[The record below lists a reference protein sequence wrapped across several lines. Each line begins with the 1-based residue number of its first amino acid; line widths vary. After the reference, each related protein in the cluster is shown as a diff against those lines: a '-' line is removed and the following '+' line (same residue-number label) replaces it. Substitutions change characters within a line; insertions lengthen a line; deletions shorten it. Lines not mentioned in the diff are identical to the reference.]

1 MDFYIDHTIHAA
13 SEEVARVMFDPDR
26 EAEWMAKTGPA
37 ERLTPGPLA
46 VGSRVKHTA
55 GVHGWPV
62 SFVTEVKAID
72 PGRRLEMEVV
82 GPSRSRSG
90 VIIYQVAPT
99 AGGAIAT
106 IHVRDDEVG
115 PHPVS
120 AWARKQQA
128 QENLARLA
136 TLLSRTHA

>member
-1 MDFYIDHTIHAA
+1 MDFYIDQTIHAA
-13 SEEVARVMFDPDR
+13 PDEVAHVMFDPDR
-26 EAEWMAKTGPA
+26 ETDWMAKTGLA

-46 VGSRVKHTA
+46 VGSRVQHTA

-62 SFVTEVKAID
+62 SFVTEVKAIAPD
-72 PGRRLEMEVV
+72 RLEMEVV
-82 GPSRSRSG
+82 GPSRRG

-136 TLLSRTHA
+136 TLLTRTQG